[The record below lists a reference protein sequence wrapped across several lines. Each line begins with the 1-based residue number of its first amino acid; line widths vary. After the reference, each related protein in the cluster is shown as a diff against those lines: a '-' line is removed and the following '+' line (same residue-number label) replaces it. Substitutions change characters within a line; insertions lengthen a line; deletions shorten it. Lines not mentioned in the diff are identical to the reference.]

1 MDIMDDRL
9 IKATEVCQLIGRG
22 KTTLYNLIRS
32 GAFPPPKKNGPTR
45 QAGVYFSERQVLA
58 WIADHRGNSL
68 PTDGLRLSPKPNE
81 IQQEVLY
88 VADVARFFGKP
99 ESSIRAAMRTSAEWL
114 PPSFK
119 LGSEYVW
126 LREDMLPFLR
136 ALRDRSKA
144 VSD

>member
-1 MDIMDDRL
+1 MDDRL

-88 VADVARFFGKP
+88 VADVASFLASLSLQSELPCGHRPSGCLLASRLVRSTFG
-99 ESSIRAAMRTSAEWL
+99 
-114 PPSFK
+114 
-119 LGSEYVW
+119 LGRICFHS
-126 LREDMLPFLR
+126 
-136 ALRDRSKA
+136 
-144 VSD
+144 

>member
-32 GAFPPPKKNGPTR
+32 GAFPLRKNGPTR

-68 PTDGLRLSPKPNE
+68 PNDGLRLRPKPNE

-99 ESSIRAAMRTSAEWL
+99 ESSIRTAMRTAAEWL

-119 LGSEYVW
+119 IGSEYVW